1 MKYNHLMEL
10 DANTQIRTF
19 LTIKGSNITKLA
31 KLLSERTGKKYTR
44 QNLSNRLRA
53 GTIRYDEMLVI
64 ANILGFKITIEE
76 K

>member
-1 MKYNHLMEL
+1 MEL

-64 ANILGFKITIEE
+64 AKILGFKIMVEE
-76 K
+76 E

>member
-1 MKYNHLMEL
+1 MEL
-10 DANTQIRTF
+10 NANTLIRVF
-19 LTIKGSNITKLA
+19 LAKRCITITKLA
-31 KLLSERTGKKYTR
+31 KLMSEKTGKKISQ
-44 QNLSNRLRA
+44 QNLSNKLKS

>member
-1 MKYNHLMEL
+1 M
-10 DANTQIRTF
+10 
-19 LTIKGSNITKLA
+19 
-31 KLLSERTGKKYTR
+31 SEKTGKKISQ
-44 QNLSNRLRA
+44 QNLSNKLKS